1 MKYYVVYGYTDQK
14 LGVCVTCEVVCL
26 DGIESEDDLIEM
38 RNQLR
43 YKDNNP
49 VIINWKLLA

>member
-1 MKYYVVYGYTDQK
+1 MKYYVVYIHTDPK
-14 LGVCVTCEVVCL
+14 MGACIASDVVCL
-26 DGIESEDDLIEM
+26 DGIETEDDIIEM
-38 RNQLR
+38 TQQLT